1 MTLTASST
9 AAPGTYTITVTGTWG
24 SMTAST
30 TITLTVGV
38 PTFTISAPSSA
49 TVSQSGSM
57 SSNVYVN
64 GQYGFNGN
72 VTFSVSGLPTGV
84 TASFGTNPT
93 TYYSPMAITAT
104 ASAATGNYT
113 LTITGTCGSITNSAT
128 MTLTIVA
135 PSIQISGQGSL
146 TLGIGTS
153 YSSYVSVYG
162 NNGFNGNVTLS
173 VSGLPSGITAAFS
186 TNPVSLTGYSNGSQL
201 TLTASGSVAAGS
213 YSVTLTGTSG
223 TLTASTSLTI
233 TVAAPSFTLS
243 SIYPL
248 TIGQGGSGN
257 TWLYVNGV
265 NGFSNPVTLSV
276 SGLPSGV
283 SAAFGTNPTTYQSSV
298 VFSATGA
305 APTGTYTVTVTG
317 TSGSI
322 TASTTI
328 ALTVATPSFTLS
340 TDQSAYTLNQGAS
353 SNGYLYVYGSNGFS
367 NAVTLSASGLPSGV
381 TLSFGTNPTTYYSYM
396 TLAASSSA
404 TPGTSTVTI
413 TGTSG
418 TTTASTTITV
428 TVNTPSFTVVPAP
441 GSITVLPGGS
451 ENSSVAVSPLNGF
464 SGSVSFSI
472 AGLPSGIA
480 ASWNPTSSAT
490 GSVLTLTAASSAQP
504 GTAKATITGTSGA
517 LVAST
522 QLPVTIRSPGGSSTT
537 ALSIAAGGSSVSTAS
552 WGTLV
557 TLTASVTSG
566 GSPVTS
572 GLVNF
577 CDSTAS
583 YCGDIHLLGSAQL
596 TSAGTASINLLPLP
610 GGHSYEAVFAGT
622 AAYGTSSSGAGSLQV
637 TGTYPITTSLTSSGT
652 VGNYTLNATLSGTGP
667 QAPTGNI
674 SFVDTSNG
682 NSSIASANLVASPR
696 LLTGSFLHAAP
707 TGGYPNAIATG
718 DFNGDGITDAAILDS
733 GSNAITIQLGNADGT
748 FTVSSLSPQTSNYPV
763 AITAA
768 DFNRD
773 GIPDLAVAT
782 STGVVNIFLGNGDG
796 TFNTVS
802 TSTTTGAS
810 ASQIVA
816 GDFNGDGIPDLAIND
831 AWNSRLVILLGK
843 GDGTFTVSTSYPATG
858 YEPEAMAVVD
868 FNGDGNLDI
877 AVGNYLGTVT
887 MLLGNGDGTFTAAPN
902 ALSVGTDP
910 SSIAVADFNGDGKP
924 DLAVTS
930 TYSYSLAIFLGN
942 GDGTFQTA
950 INQAV
955 PYYTNL
961 VVPIDAN
968 QDGIVDLIVAS
979 ANQSSANEL
988 IGNGDG
994 TFASEGT
1001 LMLPAGATGIAAG
1014 RVTGSGFPAVMV
1026 LFSSLSEVV
1035 PIEPHAWWVA
1045 TASATGISMGATGS
1059 NLVAA
1064 SYAGDATYAASQ
1076 SQTVNLKGTKND
1088 SIVTWAAPALI
1099 VYGTPLDSTQLNA
1112 TANVPGAFVYS
1123 PAAGTVLG
1131 VGTQTLSV
1139 TFTPTDTTNYTTVTA
1154 AVNLV
1159 VTKATPAITW
1169 ATPASIVY
1177 GTALDSTQLNATAN
1191 TAGNFTY
1198 SPAAGTVPG
1207 IGAQTLSVAFTPT
1220 DTTDYT
1226 TASATVQL
1234 VVTQATPTITWA
1246 TPSAIPYGTAL
1257 SATQLNASSTLSG
1270 SFSYSPAVGTVL
1282 SAGAQTLTATF
1293 TPTDTTDYKTAVATV
1308 TLTVNP
1314 ATPAITWATPA
1325 AITYGTA
1332 LSGAQLN
1339 ASSTVAGSFAYSPAA
1354 GAVLP
1359 AGVQSLTATFTPTDT
1374 GNYSAA
1380 TATVTLT
1387 VNKAAP
1393 AIAWATPAAISY
1405 GTSLS
1410 GAQLNASSTVT
1421 GSFIYSPAAGAVL
1434 PSGVQTLTSTF
1445 TPTDSSNYSTAT
1457 DTVTLTVNKAAPAI
1471 AWATPAAISYG
1482 TSLSGAQL
1490 NASSTVAGSLAYSPA
1505 AGAVLPAGVQ
1515 TLTATF
1521 TPTDSSNYST
1531 ATATVTLTV
1540 NRAAPAI
1547 TWATPA
1553 AISYGTALSGAQLN
1567 ASSTVAGSFTYS
1579 VSAGSVLVAGSHPIT
1594 ATFTPSD
1601 AIDYMTATTTVTLTV
1616 NQAMPGI
1623 ALVSSA
1629 NPAYVSN
1636 PVTFTATVTSGAGAP
1651 TGTVSFYDG
1660 TTSLGSGSLASGVAT
1675 YTASS
1680 LTAGSHSI
1688 TAAYSGDSNF
1698 AAVTSTAVS
1707 EITENFTIGLGNG
1720 GSTTVTATP
1729 GGQAVY
1735 TFTVTPP
1742 AGNAFAGPITFTV
1755 TGLPT
1760 GATAT
1765 FSPASVPAGAG
1776 ATTVTMTVSVP
1787 ATAELQPPPKPFGGG
1802 PLPIALGWILLPFGA
1817 RLRKARR
1824 RLSRMACL
1832 VVLVLAGLFL
1842 ATGLTACGGSSN
1854 HSAPPQTYTLTVTGT
1869 SGSLANTFSVTLTV
1883 E

>member
-1 MTLTASST
+1 
-9 AAPGTYTITVTGTWG
+9 
-24 SMTAST
+24 
-30 TITLTVGV
+30 
-38 PTFTISAPSSA
+38 
-49 TVSQSGSM
+49 
-57 SSNVYVN
+57 
-64 GQYGFNGN
+64 
-72 VTFSVSGLPTGV
+72 
-84 TASFGTNPT
+84 
-93 TYYSPMAITAT
+93 
-104 ASAATGNYT
+104 
-113 LTITGTCGSITNSAT
+113 
-128 MTLTIVA
+128 
-135 PSIQISGQGSL
+135 
-146 TLGIGTS
+146 
-153 YSSYVSVYG
+153 
-162 NNGFNGNVTLS
+162 
-173 VSGLPSGITAAFS
+173 
-186 TNPVSLTGYSNGSQL
+186 
-201 TLTASGSVAAGS
+201 
-213 YSVTLTGTSG
+213 
-223 TLTASTSLTI
+223 
-233 TVAAPSFTLS
+233 
-243 SIYPL
+243 
-248 TIGQGGSGN
+248 
-257 TWLYVNGV
+257 
-265 NGFSNPVTLSV
+265 
-276 SGLPSGV
+276 
-283 SAAFGTNPTTYQSSV
+283 
-298 VFSATGA
+298 
-305 APTGTYTVTVTG
+305 
-317 TSGSI
+317 
-322 TASTTI
+322 
-328 ALTVATPSFTLS
+328 
-340 TDQSAYTLNQGAS
+340 
-353 SNGYLYVYGSNGFS
+353 
-367 NAVTLSASGLPSGV
+367 
-381 TLSFGTNPTTYYSYM
+381 
-396 TLAASSSA
+396 
-404 TPGTSTVTI
+404 
-413 TGTSG
+413 
-418 TTTASTTITV
+418 
-428 TVNTPSFTVVPAP
+428 
-441 GSITVLPGGS
+441 
-451 ENSSVAVSPLNGF
+451 
-464 SGSVSFSI
+464 
-472 AGLPSGIA
+472 
-480 ASWNPTSSAT
+480 
-490 GSVLTLTAASSAQP
+490 
-504 GTAKATITGTSGA
+504 
-517 LVAST
+517 
-522 QLPVTIRSPGGSSTT
+522 
-537 ALSIAAGGSSVSTAS
+537 
-552 WGTLV
+552 
-557 TLTASVTSG
+557 
-566 GSPVTS
+566 
-572 GLVNF
+572 
-577 CDSTAS
+577 
-583 YCGDIHLLGSAQL
+583 
-596 TSAGTASINLLPLP
+596 
-610 GGHSYEAVFAGT
+610 
-622 AAYGTSSSGAGSLQV
+622 
-637 TGTYPITTSLTSSGT
+637 
-652 VGNYTLNATLSGTGP
+652 
-667 QAPTGNI
+667 
-674 SFVDTSNG
+674 
-682 NSSIASANLVASPR
+682 
-696 LLTGSFLHAAP
+696 
-707 TGGYPNAIATG
+707 
-718 DFNGDGITDAAILDS
+718 
-733 GSNAITIQLGNADGT
+733 
-748 FTVSSLSPQTSNYPV
+748 
-763 AITAA
+763 
-768 DFNRD
+768 
-773 GIPDLAVAT
+773 
-782 STGVVNIFLGNGDG
+782 
-796 TFNTVS
+796 
-802 TSTTTGAS
+802 
-810 ASQIVA
+810 
-816 GDFNGDGIPDLAIND
+816 
-831 AWNSRLVILLGK
+831 
-843 GDGTFTVSTSYPATG
+843 
-858 YEPEAMAVVD
+858 
-868 FNGDGNLDI
+868 
-877 AVGNYLGTVT
+877 
-887 MLLGNGDGTFTAAPN
+887 
-902 ALSVGTDP
+902 
-910 SSIAVADFNGDGKP
+910 
-924 DLAVTS
+924 
-930 TYSYSLAIFLGN
+930 
-942 GDGTFQTA
+942 
-950 INQAV
+950 
-955 PYYTNL
+955 
-961 VVPIDAN
+961 
-968 QDGIVDLIVAS
+968 
-979 ANQSSANEL
+979 
-988 IGNGDG
+988 
-994 TFASEGT
+994 
-1001 LMLPAGATGIAAG
+1001 MLPAGATGIAAG

-1380 TATVTLT
+1380 TA
-1387 VNKAAP
+1387 
-1393 AIAWATPAAISY
+1393 
-1405 GTSLS
+1405 
-1410 GAQLNASSTVT
+1410 
-1421 GSFIYSPAAGAVL
+1421 
-1434 PSGVQTLTSTF
+1434 
-1445 TPTDSSNYSTAT
+1445 
-1457 DTVTLTVNKAAPAI
+1457 TVTLTVNKAAPAI